1 MRSPILL
8 LLLTGTAC
16 QGAAD
21 AERLASTVVLDETGV
36 KNLRIETV
44 ETEESTFEET
54 AFALGRIEVLP
65 GHRAVVS
72 SRIPGRA
79 HSVQA
84 LPDTSVNAGD
94 ELLWVESRQPGD
106 PPPTIRIDAPISGT
120 IAKVKIAPGQPITPD
135 DNLMEI
141 YDLSTVEASAA
152 VPGHLAGRLQT
163 GQKAHIRATGYPD
176 TVFEATL
183 SHLGVRADA
192 ANGTVEAAYHVQN
205 PDNILRP
212 GMRAEFSMVLNSREN
227 VVSVPRA
234 AIQGDPSHRFVYVE
248 DFDLK
253 NAFIK
258 TPVEVGD
265 INDRFVEITG
275 GLFPGDKVV
284 TRGAYSLA
292 FAGGGS
298 ISLKAALDAAHGH
311 EHNEDGSEISAD
323 PKKTAATGQPH
334 GDDDGSGADG
344 NTTLWKII
352 SGVLALLLVI
362 TSIRGRA
369 KVGGE
374 DRPGEEA
381 AS

>member
-1 MRSPILL
+1 MRFPILL
-8 LLLTGTAC
+8 LFLAGSADLRG
-16 QGAAD
+16 AD
-21 AERLASTVVLDETGV
+21 AERSANTVVLDETGV

-84 LPDTSVNAGD
+84 LPDSPVNAGD

-106 PPPTIRIDAPISGT
+106 PPPTIRIDAPISGI
-120 IAKVKIAPGQPITPD
+120 IAEVKIAPGQPITPED
-135 DNLMEI
+135 SLMEI

-152 VPGHLAGRLQT
+152 VPGHLAGRLKV
-163 GQKAHIRATGYPD
+163 GQNAHIRASGYPD
-176 TVFEATL
+176 LVFEATL

-192 ANGTVEAAYHVQN
+192 ANGTVEAAYHVRN

-227 VVSVPRA
+227 VVSIPRA
-234 AIQGDPSHRFVYVE
+234 ALQGDLSHRFVYVE

-258 TPVEVGD
+258 TPVEVGE

-323 PKKTAATGQPH
+323 QKKTGAAGHEH
-334 GDDDGSGADG
+334 GENDGHGEDG
-344 NTTLWKII
+344 DNSVWKII
-352 SGVLALLLVI
+352 SAVLALLLI
-362 TSIRGRA
+362 ATSLRGRA
-369 KVGGE
+369 K
-374 DRPGEEA
+374 DLKRKEA
-381 AS
+381 AL